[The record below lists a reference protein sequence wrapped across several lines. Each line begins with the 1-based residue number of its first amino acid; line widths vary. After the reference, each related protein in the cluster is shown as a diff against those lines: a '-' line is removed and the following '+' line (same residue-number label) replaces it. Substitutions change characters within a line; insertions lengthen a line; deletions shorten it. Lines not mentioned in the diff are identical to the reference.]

1 MLRRV
6 VVSPTVAARRGLST
20 AVAAGTLTVRQRL
33 KSTPIDHRVLAHIQE
48 LGLGRRGVGNP
59 RAQDAKLLRRRLQKR
74 FGFVQAA
81 HAPEELPAVQ
91 SSELAF
97 AGRSNVGKS
106 SLLNALLGKNCGPR
120 GTIGMAAVENK
131 PGSTRSV
138 NFYAAPGVD
147 GREVGAMLV
156 DLPGYGFA
164 LAAPE
169 AVEAWQATMRAY
181 LGGRGA
187 SPPRVL
193 VLVDARQSL
202 RALDRD
208 MLLFLDREARA
219 PHSVVLT
226 KCDLVDPLELC
237 RRYTLMDEELRGLE
251 LKRLRHG
258 AVGLPH
264 MVSARSGA
272 GIIELRNQLIDVVP
286 SATIRPRLDAQRPNE
301 RDYKSNRRLASRRG
315 GDGDGDRY
323 RSPRA
328 AERASLA
335 REDDDENARRYGG
348 PARRGQRDG
357 PPGRG
362 VAPLRQEYDS
372 RAVWETFVRRAKGR
386 QKARARAERAAAPKR
401 PSTAVRRHMPDRG
414 RR

>member
-1 MLRRV
+1 M
-6 VVSPTVAARRGLST
+6 
-20 AVAAGTLTVRQRL
+20 
-33 KSTPIDHRVLAHIQE
+33 LAHIQE

-59 RAQDAKLLRRRLQKR
+59 RAPGGCCVRRLQKR

-106 SLLNALLGKNCGPR
+106 SLLNALLGKCGPR

-264 MVSARSGA
+264 MVSSRSGA

-301 RDYKSNRRLASRRG
+301 RDYKSNRRLATRRG

-328 AERASLA
+328 AARAPRWPGRTTTRTRA
-335 REDDDENARRYGG
+335 AT
-348 PARRGQRDG
+348 AG
-357 PPGRG
+357 PPG
-362 VAPLRQEYDS
+362 AAS
-372 RAVWETFVRRAKGR
+372 ATGR
-386 QKARARAERAAAPKR
+386 RAAAWRRFGRSTTPKPSGRRLCGAPRGGRRRGPAPSARRR
-401 PSTAVRRHMPDRG
+401 PSGRARRCGATCQNRG
-414 RR
+414 RG

>member
-1 MLRRV
+1 MASGDART
-6 VVSPTVAARRGLST
+6 SAAAARR
-20 AVAAGTLTVRQRL
+20 R
-33 KSTPIDHRVLAHIQE
+33 
-48 LGLGRRGVGNP
+48 
-59 RAQDAKLLRRRLQKR
+59 
-74 FGFVQAA
+74 
-81 HAPEELPAVQ
+81 
-91 SSELAF
+91 
-97 AGRSNVGKS
+97 
-106 SLLNALLGKNCGPR
+106 
-120 GTIGMAAVENK
+120 
-131 PGSTRSV
+131 
-138 NFYAAPGVD
+138 
-147 GREVGAMLV
+147 
-156 DLPGYGFA
+156 
-164 LAAPE
+164 
-169 AVEAWQATMRAY
+169 
-181 LGGRGA
+181 
-187 SPPRVL
+187 RVL

-264 MVSARSGA
+264 MVSSRSGA

-315 GDGDGDRY
+315 GGGDGDRW
-323 RSPRA
+323 PRA

-357 PPGRG
+357 PPAAAWRRFGRSTTPEPSG
-362 VAPLRQEYDS
+362 RRLCGAPRGG
-372 RAVWETFVRRAKGR
+372 RRRGPAPSARRRPSG
-386 QKARARAERAAAPKR
+386 RARRCGATCR
-401 PSTAVRRHMPDRG
+401 TAVAG
-414 RR
+414 ESSV